1 LAREGP
7 RSYLNWRKLHGK
19 TLISLLHKNPMDGMA
34 EPTERAPFQPNEIA
48 VLRQSIDLS
57 EELLSEYYK
66 ISTSQ
71 WKQYRYDIQSLK
83 DLQEEEITDSAF
95 AQIHRYLRNPHERLR
110 GSEPGDYFKI
120 CLQDH
125 VIRKAVQRDSIIQ
138 LFPLSLYIVTH
149 ELIHVIRFAK
159 FLQRFDSTPP
169 EQETE
174 EGRVH
179 ALTYQ
184 LLHNRK
190 FPGLPEVLS
199 AFRDCH
205 TMETFSGIS
214 GT

>member
-1 LAREGP
+1 
-7 RSYLNWRKLHGK
+7 
-19 TLISLLHKNPMDGMA
+19 MDGMTKQ
-34 EPTERAPFQPNEIA
+34 TERAPFEPDEIA

-71 WKQYRYDIQSLK
+71 WKRYRYDIQSLR
-83 DLQEEEITDSAF
+83 DLREQEVTDAAF
-95 AQIHRYLRNPHERLR
+95 AQIHRYLRHPNDRLR

-125 VIRKAVQRDSIIQ
+125 VIRKAVQRDCVIQ
-138 LFPLSLYIVTH
+138 LFPLSLYIITH

-159 FLQRFDSTPP
+159 FLQRFDSTET
-169 EQETE
+169 EQEAE

-179 ALTYQ
+179 AMTYQ
-184 LLHNRK
+184 LLHNCRV
-190 FPGLPEVLS
+190 PGLPEVLS
-199 AFRDCH
+199 AFRDCR
-205 TMETFSGIS
+205 TMETFSGIP

>member
-1 LAREGP
+1 
-7 RSYLNWRKLHGK
+7 
-19 TLISLLHKNPMDGMA
+19 MDGMTNQ
-34 EPTERAPFQPNEIA
+34 TERVPFEPDEIA

-57 EELLSEYYK
+57 EELLSEHYK

-71 WKQYRYDIQSLK
+71 WKRYRYDIQSLR
-83 DLQEEEITDSAF
+83 DLQEMEVTDAAF
-95 AQIHRYLRNPHERLR
+95 AQIHRYLRHPHERLR

-125 VIRKAVQRDSIIQ
+125 VIRRALQRDSIIQ
-138 LFPLSLYIVTH
+138 LFPLSLYIATH

-159 FLQRFDSTPP
+159 FLQRFDSTEV

-184 LLHNRK
+184 LLQNCRV
-190 FPGLPEVLS
+190 PGLPEVLS
-199 AFRDCH
+199 AFRDCR
-205 TMETFSGIS
+205 TMETFSGIP
-214 GT
+214 GK